1 MMILLIAAMNVI
13 VVNKASAQQTLG
25 DKLKGMTPSRRAEY
39 QTGLMKTK
47 LHLDTQQIVKVKVVN
62 LNMPK
67 RWSRSLKVVIA
78 ALPNI
83 GNLKSCRRQKM
94 PN

>member
-62 LNMPK
+62 LK
-67 RWSRSLKVVIA
+67 YAQKVEPI
-78 ALPNI
+78 I
-83 GNLKSCRRQKM
+83 
-94 PN
+94 